1 MLDGARGAAS
11 SGTKE
16 GQGERECHSSTSA
29 SSTTLESASRGRGTL
44 ASLSLRVQPARTG
57 DNTHEGDHE
66 EQQHGL
72 HGGSYAEQQH
82 TGAVSLAIDR
92 SIDHTQSS
100 LAQPPAASLHAALPA
115 TTLTTAPP
123 TSQAEPAGAYH
134 SQQHRERETPTHTA
148 TYRDEHRGK
157 KKGKEELPASGAK
170 HRQTTAQRAT
180 VPESDGPG
188 LK

>member
-1 MLDGARGAAS
+1 MVLEGLHPVARRRGRARERVPLFYLRKLYHTRECFERPRHTRLPLSTRTTSTYRRQHPRGRPRGAAARPS
-11 SGTKE
+11 WWELRRATATHGC
-16 GQGERECHSSTSA
+16 GQPR
-29 SSTTLESASRGRGTL
+29 
-44 ASLSLRVQPARTG
+44 
-57 DNTHEGDHE
+57 
-66 EQQHGL
+66 
-72 HGGSYAEQQH
+72 Y
-82 TGAVSLAIDR
+82 R
-92 SIDHTQSS
+92 SIEHTQRS

-170 HRQTTAQRAT
+170 HRETTAQRAT